1 MAATSIVVLRHLRL
15 LVGLPLSIARRA
27 ATMRTFHFGSVRPVE
42 RGTVGEYALH
52 VQCAWRIE
60 GANGIVTGS
69 ADLWRPLSP
78 DADREAWNYEDGNLQ
93 DALLQEWLGGYDEQT
108 HSCFNPDGR
117 LVVEATGTDDCGGAD
132 FTLSGGF
139 RLVLFPEG
147 SDGEDW
153 RLFQPQTDAA
163 HLVVEGGRITEA

>member
-1 MAATSIVVLRHLRL
+1 MHAFH
-15 LVGLPLSIARRA
+15 VG
-27 ATMRTFHFGSVRPVE
+27 TVRPVE
-42 RGTVGEYALH
+42 RGSVGEYALH

-78 DADREAWNYEDGNLQ
+78 DIDREAWNYEDGNMQ
-93 DALLQEWLGGYDEQT
+93 DALLHKWLGGYDEQT
-108 HSCFNPDGR
+108 YSCFNADGR
-117 LVVEATGTDDCGGAD
+117 LVVEAVGADDCGGAN

-147 SDGEDW
+147 SDGENW
-153 RLFQPQTDAA
+153 RLFQPRTDAA
-163 HLVVEGGRITEA
+163 HLVIEGGRITEE

>member
-1 MAATSIVVLRHLRL
+1 M
-15 LVGLPLSIARRA
+15 RA
-27 ATMRTFHFGSVRPVE
+27 FHFGTVRPVE

-60 GANGIVTGS
+60 GAAGIVTGS
-69 ADLWRPLSP
+69 ADLWRPLRP
-78 DADREAWNYEDGNLQ
+78 DVDGEAWNYEDGNLQ

-108 HSCFNPDGR
+108 RSCVNPDGR
-117 LVVEATGTDDCGGAD
+117 LLVEAIGTDDCGGAN

-147 SDGEDW
+147 SGGEDW
-153 RLFQPQTDAA
+153 RLFQPRTDAV
-163 HLVVEGGRITEA
+163 HLVVEGGKIVEA